1 MRCRICGTENKDY
14 LRYCVMCGAPLP
26 EGDEARGTRAGDG
39 RSDAGPRENGGSERA
54 AQDPEASVAERPTD
68 NA

>member
-26 EGDEARGTRAGDG
+26 EHEEAHGARAGDG
-39 RSDAGPRENGGSERA
+39 RGDDGPREGGGSERA
-54 AQDPEASVAERPTD
+54 VQGTDAPLTERPTND
-68 NA
+68 A

>member
-26 EGDEARGTRAGDG
+26 EHEEAHGARPNDG
-39 RSDAGPRENGGSERA
+39 RDDAGSRENGGSERA
-54 AQDPEASVAERPTD
+54 VQDPEAPQADGPAND
-68 NA
+68 A

>member
-26 EGDEARGTRAGDG
+26 EHEEARGTHAGDG
-39 RSDAGPRENGGSERA
+39 RDDGGPCENGGGERA
-54 AQDPEASVAERPTD
+54 AQGANAPLAERPTND
-68 NA
+68 A